1 MTTQREIPVTYEDQ
15 GHFLHFGRVLLV
27 KPGETTLP
35 IRYKRFANIIY
46 NFDYRRDDVCLFTFP
61 KSGTVWTAGIIWAMT
76 HMEELERAKTESLNN
91 RVFYVDNDF
100 IQTFKDQDHREKLKK
115 LCPDAKE
122 EDGVVLQLAALEKGR
137 RIIWSHLPFDLQNPD
152 VLDKCKVVSVI
163 RHPKD
168 NLFFSIIYYNKF
180 GGASLQFVA
189 ETFLSG
195 RAVHGSHWHHINE
208 TWKRRDHPNLH
219 IMFYE
224 DMKADI
230 MAELRKLNEF
240 LGTNLTEDQLKN

>member
-152 VLDKCKVVSVI
+152 VLDKCKGSRAHRI
-163 RHPKD
+163 QQHER
-168 NLFFSIIYYNKF
+168 SSYNVPQFRK
-180 GGASLQFVA
+180 LQRV
-189 ETFLSG
+189 LL
-195 RAVHGSHWHHINE
+195 SHWPSGIVE
-208 TWKRRDHPNLH
+208 GKIP
-219 IMFYE
+219 
-224 DMKADI
+224 A
-230 MAELRKLNEF
+230 
-240 LGTNLTEDQLKN
+240 GT